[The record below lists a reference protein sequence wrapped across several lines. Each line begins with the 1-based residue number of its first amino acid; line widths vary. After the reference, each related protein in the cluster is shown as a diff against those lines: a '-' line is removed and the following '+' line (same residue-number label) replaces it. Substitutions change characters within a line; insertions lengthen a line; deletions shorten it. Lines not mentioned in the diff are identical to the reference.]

1 MASLIYIA
9 DPLCSWCYGFGPQL
23 KALLA
28 GLPETPLDIV
38 VGGLRA
44 YNTQILDQ
52 DTRAMLLT
60 HWRHVEEATGLPFN
74 YDGLSRPGFIYDTE
88 PACRAVV
95 AARKLAP
102 QATLDVFHAIQHAFY
117 AEGQEAVDGAVLA
130 GIAAGALQQAGVAT
144 DAERFY
150 QTWADEATIAATRDE
165 FTQTQRWGI
174 TGFPTLVLER
184 DGKLDLV
191 TAGFART
198 EVLVERMQALV
209 DAVGS

>member
-23 KALLA
+23 QALLA

-44 YNTQILDQ
+44 YNTEILNPE
-52 DTRAMLLT
+52 TRAAMLT
-60 HWRHVEEATGLPFN
+60 HWRHVEEATGFPFN
-74 YDGLSRPGFIYDTE
+74 DQGISRPGFIYDTE

-95 AARKLAP
+95 TARKLAP

-130 GIAAGALQQAGVAT
+130 KIGSSVLQQAGMAI
-144 DAERFY
+144 DAEHFY
-150 QTWADEATIAATRDE
+150 ATWADEETLAATRDE
-165 FTQTQRWGI
+165 FIQTQRWGI
-174 TGFPTLVLER
+174 SGFPTLVLER

-191 TAGFART
+191 TSGFART

-209 DAVGS
+209 DEVSN